1 WITGAKELPND
12 SGQTLLAG
20 LRAAEIA

>member
-1 WITGAKELPND
+1 ELPND

>member
-1 WITGAKELPND
+1 ITGAKELPND